1 MAKAAVQSALTFKL
15 LEFLSSLVSYYTY
28 SLAKGWPIFEG
39 ALEKGRIQF
48 LVTTR
53 ILPSLQEYE
62 KLHALSSLRE
72 LTSPY
77 NPNC

>member
-39 ALEKGRIQF
+39 AL
-48 LVTTR
+48 
-53 ILPSLQEYE
+53 QEYE